1 MSTASSRVE
10 RNASTRSWGDRAR
23 TPPCRRAALLSRG
36 KLEPTHRGVKRGEK
50 PILDEHSRAGE
61 GIEQTGLAGVG
72 VADDRRGGD
81 FGAATGLA
89 LGCPHRCQVLEAR
102 SSCEMR
108 LRARRRSDSS
118 LVSPGPRVPIPP
130 PRRLISIPFPR
141 KREPIAIHRQFDL
154 RPSCPAGGVE
164 GEYVEDE
171 RHPVDDVD
179 LEDLLE
185 VALLHRAEFA
195 VDHDEIDVE
204 RFADPGQLGG
214 LALADVGRRVG
225 VGAALHRTL
234 HRVRAGGVDQ
244 PFHLVERR
252 FHLVGV
258 AVGRDQRDQQGALPS
273 DGDVC
278 DCGCEPAA
286 TSGDVAIGHL
296 RVPDTR
302 YRIPDANPLGPSG
315 ICSPVP
321 VVRNLISDI

>member
-10 RNASTRSWGDRAR
+10 RNASTRSWGEIAYKSHRVGEQR
-23 TPPCRRAALLSRG
+23 FFPRG
-36 KLEPTHRGVKRGEK
+36 KLEPTHGGVKRGEK

-61 GIEQTGLAGVG
+61 GVEQARLARVG

-81 FGAATGLA
+81 LGGDGPCAGLPAPLPDPWLA
-89 LGCPHRCQVLEAR
+89 LELRDARQYATPVGLEL
-102 SSCEMR
+102 R
-108 LRARRRSDSS
+108 LTRAA
-118 LVSPGPRVPIPP
+118 GPDPAAETAHFDTLPPQTREAIP
-130 PRRLISIPFPR
+130 
-141 KREPIAIHRQFDL
+141 IHRQFHL

-214 LALADVGRRVG
+214 LALADIGRRVG
-225 VGAALHRTL
+225 VSAALHRTL

-286 TSGDVAIGHL
+286 ASGDVAIGHE
-296 RVPDTR
+296 
-302 YRIPDANPLGPSG
+302 
-315 ICSPVP
+315 
-321 VVRNLISDI
+321 